1 MIRLANTK
9 REEMK
14 CLGRD
19 HGDGEVIIL
28 NASRHIGRSLL
39 DQEHDRLSCERCRRA
54 RSLSTM
60 EERKEEDK
68 WKDEVFMIR
77 GQSWFCNQGQEDRK
91 TARGKFWK
99 MLKAGDD
106 EEEVD
111 GEETEQHGGC
121 YCRFLFPQRTR
132 QKSQVLS
139 WFHPSIHPVLLPVQT
154 VSRWLPPLLP

>member
-28 NASRHIGRSLL
+28 NATRHIGRSLL

-60 EERKEEDK
+60 EERKEEDM
-68 WKDEVFMIR
+68 WNDEVFMIR

-99 MLKAGDD
+99 MLKTGD

-111 GEETEQHGGC
+111 GEETEQHGG
-121 YCRFLFPQRTR
+121 RLLFPQRTR

-139 WFHPSIHPVLLPVQT
+139 WFHPYILPVLLPVQT